1 MAMPSFARG
10 NPVDLDIFIYDQE
23 GGTLTDPDG
32 YAGGTEPTL
41 KIYDQDGDLVHDE
54 TDPTNI
60 TRTAQGRFR
69 FTGYTILTDADI
81 GQNWRIVWYFTIN
94 GNLLPV
100 SSRTEFFEVRVAGA
114 ASMSAPYN
122 DNDDTAAMVEGLS
135 ASEIEEAWRDWAN
148 WIIDMECG
156 HDFYAHSDV
165 TEYYDIDSDQVAII
179 LEHYPI
185 ITVTTVQDNVNGL
198 GDANPTTITSDH
210 RNIQT
215 DSGILTLISDT
226 YSIFTKGVQNVSVV
240 YTYGWLNVPS
250 AVAMMANMLVAW
262 RGQVWLL
269 EKDESAIFGTQRIQ
283 IGDFAQ
289 TFGQTFGPIGEKFA
303 GKVAD
308 INNRRLLLKRL
319 YGKKVI

>member
-1 MAMPSFARG
+1 MAMLSFARG

-60 TRTAQGRFR
+60 ARTSAGRFR
-69 FTGYTILTDADI
+69 FTGYTIPTGADV
-81 GQNWRIVWYFTIN
+81 GQNWRIVWYFRIN

-100 SSRTEFFEVRVAGA
+100 SSRTEYFEVRVAGA
-114 ASMSAPYN
+114 AAMTAPYN
-122 DNDDTAAMVEGLS
+122 DNDDTAAMVEGLN
-135 ASEIEEAWRDWAN
+135 ASDIKDAWRDWAN
-148 WIIDMECG
+148 WIINMECG
-156 HDFYAHSDV
+156 KDFYSHDV
-165 TEYYDIDSDQVAII
+165 TEYHDISEDQAVIL

-198 GDANPTTITSDH
+198 GNANPTTITSAH
-210 RNIQT
+210 YNIQM
-215 DSGILTLISDT
+215 DCGILTLISDT
-226 YSIFTKGVQNVSVV
+226 YSVYTKGIQNVSVA

-250 AVAMMANMLVAW
+250 EVATMANMLIAW

-269 EKDESAIFGTQRIQ
+269 EKDDKAPFGAQMIQ
-283 IGDFAQ
+283 IGDFTQ
-289 TFGQTFGPIGEKFA
+289 TFGQTFGPVGEKFA
-303 GKVAD
+303 GRVSD
-308 INNRRLLLKRL
+308 INNQMMLLKRL
-319 YGKKVI
+319 LGKKVI